1 MFDSIPKENTQYTI
15 ERVNSDLEPESP
27 AGRFKR
33 KNQQRPPLLYPRLAC
48 KVNLYQDWII
58 LAQDGRDFSFQLKG
72 QSGEALE
79 KLFSMMDG
87 TRSLSELQQ
96 IFSPERP
103 EAINS
108 IVRNLDEQGLIDDV
122 AQLRD
127 HSSIDLLMELE
138 DLTHQLLD
146 KSVTENPFW
155 KQIKSAESELPINVL
170 YGFAIENYHFLCR
183 KCDFDSPVLGFQ
195 SSTKVRQLINER
207 YCQEYGQ
214 DELLLEALH
223 AIGISREELVD
234 TMPLPQTM
242 ALYNALAYWANF
254 EPLFFLSILGLLTTQ
269 TFHNFESYLQACTR
283 LELDSHFIDPI
294 RQLVNTKL
302 KGEQANLTSCVFQE
316 ILHIERETRQRFR
329 GQIYLFME
337 MYDNFHRA
345 IWNYYS
351 SASHLLRSVSA
362 I

>member
-1 MFDSIPKENTQYTI
+1 MFDSIPKENNQYTT
-15 ERVNSDLEPESP
+15 ERAVADSEP
-27 AGRFKR
+27 GRFKR
-33 KNQQRPPLLYPRLAC
+33 KMQHHSPVPYPRLAC

-58 LAQDGRDFSFQLKG
+58 LEQDGRDFSFQLKG
-72 QSGEALE
+72 QSEEALE

-96 IFSPERP
+96 IFSPQRP
-103 EAINS
+103 EVVNN

-122 AQLRD
+122 AQLQG
-127 HSSIDLLMELE
+127 HSDIDPLMELE

-146 KSVTENPFW
+146 KSVAENPFW
-155 KQIKSAESELPINVL
+155 KQIKYAESELPINVL
-170 YGFAIENYHFLCR
+170 YGFAIENYHFFCR
-183 KCDFDSPVLGFQ
+183 KCVFDSPVLGFQ
-195 SSTKVRQLINER
+195 NSTKFRQLINKR

-214 DELLLEALH
+214 DELWLEALY
-223 AIGISREELVD
+223 AIGISREELID

-254 EPLFFLSILGLLTTQ
+254 EPLFFLSIRGFLTSQ
-269 TFHNFESYLQACTR
+269 TLHNFEYYLQACTR
-283 LELDSHFIDPI
+283 LELDSHFIYPI
-294 RQLVNTKL
+294 KQLVNTNL
-302 KGEQANLTSCVFQE
+302 KREQINLSSCVFQE
-316 ILHIERETRQRFR
+316 ILHIDGETRQRFR

-337 MYDNFHRA
+337 IYDNFHRA